1 MKQNTRPYICI
12 VLASLLMAISFTSL
26 AEDKES
32 YGDTVGR
39 KALNGFANLTTSA
52 LEIPKNVI
60 NTTNQSNV
68 AYGFIG
74 GTAKGILNTV
84 GRMMVGL
91 TDLVTAPL
99 PTKPFIYPL
108 YVWDDFDA
116 DTTYGEVFRLK
127 NDPNAKSYQSQGQ
140 TSGYQMPQ

>member
-1 MKQNTRPYICI
+1 MKQNKRSYSF
-12 VLASLLMAISFTSL
+12 LALACLLMAIST
-26 AEDKES
+26 ATPAGEEES

-52 LEIPKNVI
+52 LEIPKNII

-74 GTAKGILNTV
+74 GGAKGILNTV

-91 TDLVTAPL
+91 TDLITAPL
-99 PTKPFIYPL
+99 PTKPFIYPQ

-116 DTTYGEVFRLK
+116 DTTYGEVFRLE
-127 NDPNAKSYQSQGQ
+127 NDPNAKTYQSQDPA
-140 TSGYQMPQ
+140 YKM